1 MSILLFES
9 EGSKRCEK
17 NRNNKMKI
25 KGVKKMNGLPFLTES
40 GSNFEETATVGGFSM
55 NQSANDFDS
64 LFTEAANAVSGACDY
79 KTEINTFIKSKELI
93 DTFKDA
99 LLSGFYNES
108 VGEDGELT
116 PGNLYEEVSQLYDNT
131 VNDLVME
138 STRVGN
144 LLPVK
149 SVDLPLVV
157 RSHAKCISKAI
168 VDTEITKS
176 PVIKKQIERTWVV
189 DPKTQ
194 KRWQYPQCF
203 FNDEYKEIF
212 KAGKGLPINT
222 KQVNLPLFDY
232 DIIDQLTDA
241 SIPTRE
247 NITINI
253 QIDKVYLEDGTE
265 VVLKRPMT
273 VNLAD
278 GQWVGGVIRDVKV
291 QNKSHEDV
299 TVNDIITGFCD
310 FVTNK
315 ITLSSASGQIKG
327 VSFTGYLSN
336 EKNERAVTWDYT
348 REDMEWKI
356 EDGFRTDIPY
366 SLEQLEDAKALLN
379 EDLYKKTY
387 VNLNDILVQMEDSQT
402 LDYLDEMFKKYD
414 GAVLDPLDFNP
425 FVAKRRFDCDSTIA
439 TTALPSEFIATQL
452 KFTIDRFLIQLA
464 DTAKLEDL
472 TFVIYGNPRYISL
485 LDPNVNWVVRQG
497 DTVGGV
503 KLNYSYGVMTSGN
516 IKVKVV
522 SAMKINAASMNT
534 LRIIPFPTTK
544 DTITFKHWKYSSH
557 IMTAANSAYRSPDL
571 PGGSATY
578 LMGTSRYTNAH
589 VQGIQGDIAFDNAD
603 FV

>member
-1 MSILLFES
+1 
-9 EGSKRCEK
+9 
-17 NRNNKMKI
+17 
-25 KGVKKMNGLPFLTES
+25 MNGLPFLTES

-55 NQSANDFDS
+55 NKSVNDFDS
-64 LFTEAANAVSGACDY
+64 MFTEAADSISNAMDY
-79 KTEINTFIKSKELI
+79 KTDINTFVKSPELI
-93 DTFKDA
+93 STFKDA
-99 LLSGFYNES
+99 LLAGIYNES
-108 VGEDGELT
+108 VGEDGEAL
-116 PGNLYEEVSQLYDNT
+116 PGNLYDEVSQLYDNT

-157 RSHAKCISKAI
+157 RQHINCISKAI

-189 DPKTQ
+189 DPKTGN
-194 KRWQYPQCF
+194 RWQYPQCF
-203 FNDEYKEIF
+203 FNDDYKDIY
-212 KAGKGLPINT
+212 KAGKGLPLDT
-222 KQVNLPLFDY
+222 KSVNLPLFDY
-232 DIIDQLTDA
+232 DIIDELTDA
-241 SIPTRE
+241 TVPTRE

-265 VVLKRPMT
+265 VVLKKPMT

-278 GQWVGGVIRDVKV
+278 GNWVGGVLRDIKVK
-291 QNKSHEDV
+291 NKSSEDV
-299 TVNDIITGFCD
+299 VINDVITGFCD

-315 ITLSSASGQIKG
+315 ITLSSAAGQIKA
-327 VSFTGYLSN
+327 VSFTGFLSN

-366 SLEQLEDAKALLN
+366 SLEQLEDAKALLK

-425 FVAKRRFDCDSTIA
+425 FVVKRSFDCDSTIA
-439 TTALPSEFIATQL
+439 TTALPSEFISTQL

-522 SAMKINAASMNT
+522 SSMKINSSSMKT

-544 DTITFKHWKYSSH
+544 DTITFKHWKYSTH
-557 IMTAANSAYRSPDL
+557 IMTATNSAYRSPDL

-589 VQGIQGDIAFDNAD
+589 VQGIQGEVGFVNAD

>member
-1 MSILLFES
+1 
-9 EGSKRCEK
+9 
-17 NRNNKMKI
+17 
-25 KGVKKMNGLPFLTES
+25 MNGLPFLTES

-55 NQSANDFDS
+55 NKSVNDFDS
-64 LFTEAANAVSGACDY
+64 MFTEAAESISNAMDY
-79 KTEINTFIKSKELI
+79 KTDINTFVKSPELI
-93 DTFKDA
+93 ATFKDS
-99 LLSGFYNES
+99 LLAGIYNES
-108 VGEDGELT
+108 VSEDGEAL
-116 PGNLYEEVSQLYDNT
+116 PGSLYDEVSQLYDNT

-157 RSHAKCISKAI
+157 RQHINCISKAI

-189 DPKTQ
+189 DPKTG

-203 FNDEYKEIF
+203 FNDDYKDIY
-212 KAGKGLPINT
+212 KAGKGLPLNT
-222 KQVNLPLFDY
+222 KSVNLPLFDY
-232 DIIDQLTDA
+232 DIIDNLTDA
-241 SIPTRE
+241 TVPTRE

-265 VVLKRPMT
+265 IVLKKPMT

-278 GQWVGGVIRDVKV
+278 GNWVGGVLRGFKV
-291 QNKSHEDV
+291 TNKSSQEVVINDV
-299 TVNDIITGFCD
+299 ITGFCD

-315 ITLSSASGQIKG
+315 ITLSSAAGQIKA
-327 VSFTGYLSN
+327 VSFKGFLSN

-366 SLEQLEDAKALLN
+366 SLEQLEDAKALLQ

-425 FVAKRRFDCDSTIA
+425 FVVKRSFDCDSTIA
-439 TTALPSEFIATQL
+439 TTALPSEFISTQL

-522 SAMKINAASMNT
+522 SSMKINSTSMKT

-544 DTITFKHWKYSSH
+544 DTITFKHWKYSTH
-557 IMTAANSAYRSPDL
+557 IMTATNSAYRSPDL

-589 VQGIQGDIAFDNAD
+589 VQGIQGEVGFVNAD